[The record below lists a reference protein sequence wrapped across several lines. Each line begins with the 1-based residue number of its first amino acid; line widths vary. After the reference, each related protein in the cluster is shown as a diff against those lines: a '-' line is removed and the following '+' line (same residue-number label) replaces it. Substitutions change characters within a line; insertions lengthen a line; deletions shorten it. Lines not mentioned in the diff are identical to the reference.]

1 MSSRT
6 SVSSAGE
13 EPTSLH
19 AWNVANHRRSSVL
32 AESLKEFN
40 FNVFRVHEDT
50 MVAYLVEM
58 FDDLGITENFHINEE
73 TLRTFCRMVR
83 HNYNQNPYHNFRHA
97 FDVAQTVYTIVSS
110 TELIT
115 ILTPLEVF
123 GIFVSALC
131 HDLDH
136 PGLNNAFQT
145 NAQTPLAILYN
156 DHSVLE
162 NHHCAQL
169 FNLVSSEQE
178 ANIFAGLSA
187 EEYIALRKIIVECI
201 LETDPANHF
210 ETTTRFSAFVSTF
223 NKEDPIERLFLCKVV
238 LHCADISNP
247 AKEWDVSQQWTLC
260 LVEECAAQGK
270 LEMEQGLPVQPL
282 NQTYTNPAKNTVN
295 FIDFVVYPIFDLM
308 CSLLPEASVF
318 LDNLH
323 KNRERWNELVDDY
336 ETELNQR
343 KQQDRKQQQKK
354 KKKES
359 SKSPKQP
366 QNRKNQ
372 TASGNSSSGNTKTK
386 RSNAQ
391 KGNEQGGT
399 NSWRKSSVTSQGSI
413 SSLLSG
419 SSSTLS
425 EDLGDVTIEVP
436 SFTFT
441 DESNENGK

>member
-1 MSSRT
+1 
-6 SVSSAGE
+6 
-13 EPTSLH
+13 
-19 AWNVANHRRSSVL
+19 
-32 AESLKEFN
+32 
-40 FNVFRVHEDT
+40 
-50 MVAYLVEM
+50 
-58 FDDLGITENFHINEE
+58 
-73 TLRTFCRMVR
+73 
-83 HNYNQNPYHNFRHA
+83 
-97 FDVAQTVYTIVSS
+97 
-110 TELIT
+110 
-115 ILTPLEVF
+115 
-123 GIFVSALC
+123 
-131 HDLDH
+131 
-136 PGLNNAFQT
+136 
-145 NAQTPLAILYN
+145 
-156 DHSVLE
+156 
-162 NHHCAQL
+162 
-169 FNLVSSEQE
+169 
-178 ANIFAGLSA
+178 
-187 EEYIALRKIIVECI
+187 
-201 LETDPANHF
+201 
-210 ETTTRFSAFVSTF
+210 
-223 NKEDPIERLFLCKVV
+223 
-238 LHCADISNP
+238 
-247 AKEWDVSQQWTLC
+247 
-260 LVEECAAQGK
+260 
-270 LEMEQGLPVQPL
+270 MEQGLPVQPL